1 MFEAFQI
8 GPFLIWTHL
17 VFLLIGLWLSA
28 EFLFRL
34 AQSAGLSLQHFR
46 DHAFLHLAG
55 ALIAGR
61 FFAVMEQY
69 RIYLRADDPFRIFAL
84 HDGNFSFLGA
94 AGGIAA
100 VLYLARGTSRTT
112 FLQWLDVLLPATC
125 FGLSF
130 NWLGKFAAGQA
141 YGTPT
146 DMWWGVTYDASNVRF
161 AVPVHPVQ
169 LYYAL
174 FYFFLTF
181 VLLIVRKH
189 AKRAGAETLAGIM
202 LASMATFVFES
213 FRGDF
218 SIPVFATRL
227 DFLVLLIIFV
237 SLGIFTL
244 LGQKQKFS
252 VRSAIV
258 YEIVAVLV
266 FATYLFIRPWLPFDS
281 FELRFSQFLSILA
294 LLATVVYVTV
304 HRRRHP
310 HL

>member
-1 MFEAFQI
+1 MFEAFEI
-8 GPFLIWTHL
+8 GPFIIWTHL
-17 VFLLIGLWLSA
+17 VFLLIGLWLSS
-28 EFLFRL
+28 EFFFRL

-46 DHAFLHLAG
+46 DYAWWH
-55 ALIAGR
+55 LIAVLVGGR
-61 FFAVMEQY
+61 LFAVIEQY
-69 RIYLRADDPFRIFAL
+69 RIYLRADDPFRIFQL

-94 AGGIAA
+94 AAGIAL

-146 DMWWGVTYDASNVRF
+146 NMWWGVTYNAANVRF
-161 AVPVHPVQ
+161 AVPIHPVQ

-174 FYFFLTF
+174 FFFFLTF
-181 VLLIVRKH
+181 LLLIVRKH
-189 AKRAGAETLAGIM
+189 AKRAGAETLVGIA
-202 LASMATFVFES
+202 LASIATFSLEA

-218 SIPVFATRL
+218 SIPVFASRL
-227 DFLVLLIIFV
+227 DFFVLLLVFA

-244 LGQKQKFS
+244 LNEKQRISPRF
-252 VRSAIV
+252 AIIT
-258 YEIVAVLV
+258 EIIGMAIC
-266 FATYLFIRPWLPFDS
+266 AAYLFIRPLLALDS
-281 FELRFSQFLSILA
+281 FELRFSQLLSVLA
-294 LLATVVYVTV
+294 LLGSVVYVTV